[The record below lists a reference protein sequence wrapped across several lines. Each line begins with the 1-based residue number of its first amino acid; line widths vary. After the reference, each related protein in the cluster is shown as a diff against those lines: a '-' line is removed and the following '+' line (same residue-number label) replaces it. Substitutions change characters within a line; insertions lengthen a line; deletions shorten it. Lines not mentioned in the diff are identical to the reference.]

1 MHHKGV
7 LMLDQE
13 KLEKLKLKEN
23 MHDKSLYIPEGI
35 SANHKKDL
43 QAMSSRSYQRHDC
56 TSVLYPMRECNSAEK
71 MKNKGLTYKFKLY
84 DLPKYSKVLSVKD
97 VNWKLK
103 LSALGKVI
111 PDI

>member
-1 MHHKGV
+1 
-7 LMLDQE
+7 
-13 KLEKLKLKEN
+13 
-23 MHDKSLYIPEGI
+23 MHDKSLYIPEGY

-43 QAMSSRSYQRHDC
+43 AMSQRSYHRQHDC

-71 MKNKGLTYKFKLY
+71 MKHKGLSYKFRLH
-84 DLPKYSKVLSVKD
+84 DLPKYSKVLSMRD